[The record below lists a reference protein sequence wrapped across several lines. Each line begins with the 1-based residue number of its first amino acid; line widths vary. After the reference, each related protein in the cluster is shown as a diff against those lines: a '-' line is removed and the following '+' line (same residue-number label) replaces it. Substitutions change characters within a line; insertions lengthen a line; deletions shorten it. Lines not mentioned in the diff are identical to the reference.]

1 MNRQFNNMWMSTKD
15 YFVITFGLILYA
27 FGWTAFLLP
36 NEIITGGVTGVA
48 SIIYF
53 VTKIPVA
60 VTFFAINAV
69 LLVFAIRILGL
80 QFCLRTIFSVV
91 ILTPLLSF
99 FQATFTEPFINGE
112 PFMSCILGSILCG
125 SGIGLVFTANGST
138 GGTDIIAA
146 IINKYRNISIGRS
159 MLMLD
164 MLIVCSSYLVFQDI
178 EKVVY
183 GAVVLFLF
191 SYACDMVIN
200 SSRGSVQF
208 LIFSEKYEEIA
219 SLICSEANRGV
230 TILDGMGWYSKNPKK
245 VLVVLA
251 KKSESVTIFRIV
263 KSIDPRAFISQSNV
277 VGVFGEGFDNI
288 K

>member
-1 MNRQFNNMWMSTKD
+1 MWMSTKD
-15 YFVITFGLILYA
+15 YFVIAFGLLLYA

-53 VTKIPVA
+53 VTNIPVA
-60 VTFFAINAV
+60 VTFFTINAV

-91 ILTPLLSF
+91 VLTPLLSF

-125 SGIGLVFTANGST
+125 TGIGIVFTANGST
-138 GGTDIIAA
+138 GGTDIVAA
-146 IINKYRNISIGRS
+146 IINKYKNISIGRS

-164 MLIVCSSYLVFQDI
+164 MMIVCSSYLVFGDI

-183 GAVVLFLF
+183 GTVVLFLF

-219 SLICSEANRGV
+219 SLICNEANRGV
-230 TILDGMGWYSKNPKK
+230 TILDGMGWYSKKPKK

-251 KKSESVTIFRIV
+251 KRTESVTIFRIV
-263 KSIDPRAFISQSNV
+263 KSVDPRAFISQSNV
-277 VGVFGEGFDNI
+277 IGVFGEGFDNI